1 MVESPGAGSMYLLV
15 AMCLLYTY
23 FILKIEHYFEKKIS
37 NRQPESQSLREFLY
51 GLNKEKGGGYTYF
64 SNEEKIVQI

>member
-23 FILKIEHYFEKKIS
+23 FILKIEHYFEKKNFKQAARKSI
-37 NRQPESQSLREFLY
+37 P
-51 GLNKEKGGGYTYF
+51 KEVF
-64 SNEEKIVQI
+64 E

>member
-23 FILKIEHYFEKKIS
+23 FILKIERYFEKKIQTGNQKVS
-37 NRQPESQSLREFLY
+37 P
-51 GLNKEKGGGYTYF
+51 
-64 SNEEKIVQI
+64 